1 VEKTRVVALWI
12 GLALVAPAG
21 ARAQARFITVDQGPD
36 ELAADVALARQLG
49 PALVASPKT
58 EGYKAVIDD
67 LVADNASEGT
77 VARVTP
83 YAFVVAEMLGAR
95 LDLLATCR
103 SRASGTTTYGAYL
116 VVRRSDVPASPGA
129 AAPTPTQVK
138 EFLQARSAKG
148 EPATFVY
155 HDRFSTSSYFLPS
168 LYFRRQR
175 VFAGKPDAT
184 EKDISAIRVERLE
197 DRSSSDLVVA
207 VAEGS
212 ADIASVWDGTRS
224 KFLRDP
230 RLASFASKVWF
241 IRLQNNLP
249 DDLLVATRSARSV
262 AATIRGRL
270 AAPGAEPSY
279 PETSDVD
286 GWVLWTD
293 NAAEE
298 ARTALSEL
306 RRQAAAST
314 QPVVV
319 DVRAGSDTPAT
330 DAEVEAARQ
339 ALRLAG
345 TELVARCES
354 SDYRNVDVAWEL
366 ARIHDG
372 AVRLLVRY
380 EHFRNSPSG
389 QDVTQQFDLS
399 FKDLPDLTRRVS
411 LLVTTRMHRIRP
423 LWLYWDAA
431 PTLIRDVAFDPSTE
445 LPVQE
450 ILWKN
455 PRRND
460 YQVLEHKLA
469 RLETSDFNK
478 LVLAKAELSDL
489 SFEPMGRRAVRV
501 LLVRP
506 SRERPLFTALTVVFV
521 ALLVLAA
528 AGLAWDARPRRRRP
542 SPAAPEA
549 PRPDRAA
556 PAPALAPVADGHA
569 SALAGRAA

>member
-1 VEKTRVVALWI
+1 VEKGWVAAFGI
-12 GLALVAPAG
+12 GLALLVPGG
-21 ARAQARFITVDQGPD
+21 AEAQARFITVDQGPD
-36 ELAADVALARQLG
+36 ELAADVVLAGHLG
-49 PALVASPKT
+49 RSLVASPKT

-67 LVADNASEGT
+67 LVADNAAEGT

-95 LDLLATCR
+95 LDLLGTCR
-103 SRASGTTTYGAYL
+103 SRASGPNRSTIYGAYL
-116 VVRRSDVPASPGA
+116 VVRRADVPAPPGA

-138 EFLQARSAKG
+138 DFLQARSARG

-168 LYFRRQR
+168 IYFRRQR
-175 VFAGKPDAT
+175 VFAGRPDPS
-184 EKDISAIRVERLE
+184 ERDISAIRVERLE

-212 ADIASVWDGTRS
+212 ADVASVWDGTRA
-224 KFLRDP
+224 KFQREPGLAG
-230 RLASFASKVWF
+230 LASRVWF
-241 IRLQNNLP
+241 IRLPNNLP
-249 DDLLVATRSARSV
+249 DDLLVATRRARSV
-262 AATIRGRL
+262 VEAIRGRL
-270 AAPGAEPSY
+270 AAPVAEPF
-279 PETSDVD
+279 PETSDVN

-306 RRQAAAST
+306 RRQAAASA

-319 DVRAGSDTPAT
+319 DVRAGGETPAK
-330 DAEVEAARQ
+330 DEEVEAARQ

-345 TELVARCES
+345 TELVAKCES
-354 SDYRNVDVAWEL
+354 SDYRNVDVVWEL
-366 ARIHDG
+366 GRIHDG

-380 EHFRNSPSG
+380 DHFRYSPTG
-389 QDVTQQFDLS
+389 QDVTQQFDIS
-399 FKDLPDLTRRVS
+399 FKDPPDLTRRVS

-431 PTLIRDVAFDPSTE
+431 PTVIRDVAFDASPE

-460 YQVLEHKLA
+460 YQVLEHKVA
-469 RLETSDFNK
+469 KLEGSDFNK
-478 LVLAKAELSDL
+478 LVLAKADLGDL

-521 ALLVLAA
+521 ALLLLAA
-528 AGLAWDARPRRRRP
+528 VGLAWDAWRRP
-542 SPAAPEA
+542 STAEPDVPSPQRLAPV
-549 PRPDRAA
+549 
-556 PAPALAPVADGHA
+556 PALAPVADGHA
-569 SALAGRAA
+569 PALTGRAA

>member
-1 VEKTRVVALWI
+1 VEKGWVAAFGI
-12 GLALVAPAG
+12 GLALLVPAG
-21 ARAQARFITVDQGPD
+21 VRAQARFITVDQGPD
-36 ELAADVALARQLG
+36 ELASDVVLAEALGRS
-49 PALVASPKT
+49 LVTPPKT

-83 YAFVVAEMLGAR
+83 YAFVVAEMLGAK
-95 LDLLATCR
+95 LDLIATCR

-116 VVRRSDVPASPGA
+116 VVRRSDVPVPAHASA
-129 AAPTPTQVK
+129 LAPAQVK
-138 EFLQARSAKG
+138 EFLQARSARG
-148 EPATFVY
+148 EPARFVY

-175 VFAGKPDAT
+175 VFAGRPDAT

-207 VAEGS
+207 VAEGR
-212 ADIASVWDGTRS
+212 ADVASVWDGTRS

-230 RLASFASKVWF
+230 KLAAAAARVWF

-249 DDLLVATRSARSV
+249 DDLLVATRSAR
-262 AATIRGRL
+262 AAAAEIRGRL
-270 AAPGAEPSY
+270 AAPDAERAY
-279 PETSDVD
+279 PEGSDVN

-306 RRQAAAST
+306 RRQAAASNL
-314 QPVVV
+314 PVVV
-319 DVRAGSDTPAT
+319 DVRASSDAPAT

-345 TELVARCES
+345 TELVAKGES
-354 SDYRNVDVAWEL
+354 SDYRNVDVVWEL
-366 ARIHDG
+366 ARIHDA
-372 AVRLLVRY
+372 AVRLKVRY
-380 EHFRNSPSG
+380 DHFRYTPTG

-399 FKDLPDLTRRVS
+399 FKDPQDLTRRVS

-423 LWLYWDAA
+423 VWLYWDAA
-431 PTLIRDVAFDPSTE
+431 PTVIRDVAFDPSSE

-460 YQVLEHKLA
+460 YQVLEHKVA
-469 RLETSDFNK
+469 KLETSDFSK
-478 LVLAKAELSDL
+478 LVLAKADLSDV

-521 ALLVLAA
+521 ALLLLAA
-528 AGLAWDARPRRRRP
+528 AGLAWEARPREARP
-542 SPAAPEA
+542 SQAAADPPLA
-549 PRPDRAA
+549 VAV
-556 PAPALAPVADGHA
+556 PAPALAHVGA
-569 SALAGRAA
+569 RR